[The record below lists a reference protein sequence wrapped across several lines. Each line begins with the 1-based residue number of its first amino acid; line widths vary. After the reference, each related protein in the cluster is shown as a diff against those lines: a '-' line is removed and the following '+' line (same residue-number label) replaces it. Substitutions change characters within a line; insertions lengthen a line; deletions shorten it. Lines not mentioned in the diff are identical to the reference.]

1 MGYVLGISPYDIFR
15 LTQIACDLAEKQ
27 ACGVSDVIDRLEMNG
42 DELRPISD
50 PIHFARTA
58 RRFRLNRERRLG
70 APLFRDPAWDMLL
83 DLLISEADGRNV
95 SVSSLCQGAGVPAT
109 TALRHVERLER
120 HGFIIRHDDAR
131 DQRRSF
137 VELVPDRKE
146 PLLEFLIEWCREMI
160 RSSGGRAPFQTAK
173 MASARRH
180 ETATGDPIHSVFL
193 S

>member
-1 MGYVLGISPYDIFR
+1 MRHDLGITPYDIFR
-15 LTQIACDLAEKQ
+15 LTQAACDLAEKQ

-42 DELRPISD
+42 DELQPISD

-58 RRFRLNRERRLG
+58 RRFRLSRERRLG

-95 SVSSLCQGAGVPAT
+95 SITSLCQGAGVPAT
-109 TALRHVERLER
+109 TALRHLERLER
-120 HGFIIRHDDAR
+120 HGFIIRHDDVC

-146 PLLEFLIEWCREMI
+146 PLLDLLAEWCREVI
-160 RSSGGRAPFQTAK
+160 RSPGRRTPFRTAQIAP
-173 MASARRH
+173 RRH
-180 ETATGDPIHSVFL
+180 ETATGSPIHSAFL